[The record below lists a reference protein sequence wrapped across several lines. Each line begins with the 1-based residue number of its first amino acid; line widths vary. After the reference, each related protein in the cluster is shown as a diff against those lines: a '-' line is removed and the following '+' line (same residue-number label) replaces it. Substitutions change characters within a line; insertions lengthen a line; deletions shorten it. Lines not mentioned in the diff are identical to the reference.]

1 VVNKLLE
8 IRNPRLWGEGHACAS
23 DGKRFPSW
31 SQNLMSEWR
40 SRYHGD
46 GVLVYWHV
54 ETGAICIYSQLRS
67 FSSSEVAA
75 MIEGLVSHDTEMRVE
90 KNFVDSHG
98 QSEVA
103 FAFCHLLGTVR
114 LMPRLKRIK
123 YERLYLPAKGMVGEF
138 PNLTGVLTRPIRGDL
153 ITQQYDEMVK
163 AAVAKALA
171 EVGKAEKTIFLCDYL
186 SSRETQYEV
195 NDGLQV
201 VENWNSTNEFIC
213 YGRHGEMATNSRE
226 QQEATTLSLQLLQ
239 NCLMLINTI
248 LIQRPID
255 RQGLWARLQP
265 EDFRALTPLFY
276 GHINPYGLFEL
287 DLEGPSFL
295 EAA

>member
-1 VVNKLLE
+1 
-8 IRNPRLWGEGHACAS
+8 
-23 DGKRFPSW
+23 
-31 SQNLMSEWR
+31 
-40 SRYHGD
+40 
-46 GVLVYWHV
+46 
-54 ETGAICIYSQLRS
+54 
-67 FSSSEVAA
+67 
-75 MIEGLVSHDTEMRVE
+75 
-90 KNFVDSHG
+90 
-98 QSEVA
+98 
-103 FAFCHLLGTVR
+103 
-114 LMPRLKRIK
+114 
-123 YERLYLPAKGMVGEF
+123 
-138 PNLTGVLTRPIRGDL
+138 
-153 ITQQYDEMVK
+153 MVK
-163 AAVAKALA
+163 AAVALKDGTAMA
-171 EVGKAEKTIFLCDYL
+171 EAILRRFNSYNVAQSDLQGSCRGWQGREDHLPLRL
-186 SSRETQYEV
+186 SEFPRTQYEV

-213 YGRHGEMATNSRE
+213 YGRHGEMATNRRE

-248 LIQRPID
+248 LIQRTID